1 MTQVIWH
8 YKTFEQLTPK
18 ELYKILQ
25 LRLDVFVIEQQCF
38 YQDMDDKD
46 FGSSHLWAEINGNV
60 VAYARILGPGI
71 SYADASIGRVIS
83 NPAFRGM
90 SLGKQ
95 LMENAIEIIHANFIG
110 AQIRISAQA
119 YLVRFYSNLGFKQV
133 SEEYLEDDIP
143 HIEMLRD
150 S

>member
-8 YKTFEQLTPK
+8 YKAFEQLTPK

-25 LRLDVFVIEQQCF
+25 LRSEVFVIEQQCF

-46 FGSSHLWAEINGNV
+46 LVSSHLWAEVDGQV
-60 VAYARILGPGI
+60 AAYARILGPGI
-71 SYADASIGRVIS
+71 SYQDASIGRVIS

-95 LMENAIEIIHANFIG
+95 LMTNAIEIIHSNFIG
-110 AQIRISAQA
+110 APIRISAQA

>member
-46 FGSSHLWAEINGNV
+46 FVSSHLWAEINGNV

-110 AQIRISAQA
+110 AKYGSALQA